1 MQPVE
6 EKKTQRFPRGFIAW
20 FSRHYMLV
28 INLILA
34 LFILFT
40 VAAPVCMYLGWDR
53 SGRIIYLFYRQFCHQ
68 FAFRSWFLFG
78 RQLYYPKQAVGDLL
92 TYTEMFG
99 QPADDLLMARAV
111 VGNEIAG
118 YKIAICQ
125 RDLAMYGALLLFG
138 FIFALSGNRIPRIP
152 LLIWLVL
159 AVLPLGIDGLTQLS
173 STGWNIFGLA
183 QARES
188 TPLLRSI
195 TGGSFG
201 FFSGW
206 YIYPSIQSSFWVKTS
221 RKN

>member
-1 MQPVE
+1 MQPDD
-6 EKKTQRFPRGFIAW
+6 EKIAQRFPREFIVW

-40 VAAPVCMYLGWDR
+40 FAAPVCMHLGWQR
-53 SGRIIYLFYRQFCHQ
+53 AGRVIYLFYHQFCHQ

-78 RQLYYPKQAVGDLL
+78 QQIYYPKQAIGDLL
-92 TYTEMFG
+92 TYEEMFG
-99 QPADDLLMARAV
+99 QPADDLLMARAII
-111 VGNEIAG
+111 GNEIAG
-118 YKIAICQ
+118 YKVAICQ
-125 RDLAMYGALLLFG
+125 RDVAMYSALILFG
-138 FIFALSGNRIPRIP
+138 LIFSLSGKRLPRIP
-152 LLIWLVL
+152 LLVWLAL

-173 STGWNIFGLA
+173 STGWNIFALA

-188 TPLLRSI
+188 TPLLRTI
-195 TGGSFG
+195 TGGLFG